1 MNPIPGPILL
11 LVLPLLAAGASY
23 LVRRWAML
31 ATLIATATAGVL
43 VFLCLRL
50 PLDRSAFILGQEVGF
65 GRPVLILGQTLQLG
79 PAGKLWLAFV
89 FGLAAIYYLVAWR
102 ISQGRSFFPFSL
114 VILTLYTLVVL
125 LQVFAMAV
133 LVFAVSVALAVFIIQ
148 AGQLT
153 SMRGAQRY
161 LLVTLLAVPF
171 LLAAGWLANPSA
183 SDLQTAETIR
193 HALVPA
199 AVGLGL
205 LLAVFPFGTWM
216 PAVAADAPPVVTA
229 FLFTAGQ
236 AMALFLAFTF
246 FRDNPLVTADPV
258 MATVIQLAGLVMAAS
273 GGLMA
278 AVQRDFGRFFGYA
291 AMSSLGILLLALE
304 TGGSQGMTMA
314 LLHGVGRSISIALLA
329 AALAIL
335 RHWAGTDRFAEL
347 RGMARHLPV
356 ATLGLVLGGLALAG
370 FPLTAGFPTY
380 WAVSRSLWNWVS
392 SVAPTLGQETLAVE
406 AVTGQD
412 WVSTVTLWALI
423 VSSAGIIIGLLRGLN
438 GMLGA
443 ERRTDVA
450 RQPITASLI
459 VLALAALTIVLGLYP
474 QLFLD
479 PVQRAAQAFS
489 LF

>member
-1 MNPIPGPILL
+1 MNPIAGPILL
-11 LVLPLLAAGASY
+11 LVLPLLAAGTTY
-23 LVRRWAML
+23 LVRRWAIL
-31 ATLIATATAGVL
+31 AAFLATATAGVL
-43 VFLCLRL
+43 AFLCLRL
-50 PLDRSAFILGQEVGF
+50 PLDRSAFVLGQEVAF

-89 FGLAAIYYLVAWR
+89 FGLVAIYYLVAWR
-102 ISQGRSFFPFSL
+102 VSQGRSFFPFSL

-125 LQVFAMAV
+125 LQVFTLAV
-133 LVFAVSVALAVFIIQ
+133 LVLAVSVTLSVFIIQ

-153 SMRGAQRY
+153 SVRGAQRY
-161 LLVTLLAVPF
+161 LMVTLLAVPF
-171 LLAAGWLANPSA
+171 LLAAGWLVNPSA
-183 SDLQTAETIR
+183 PDVQTAEMIR
-193 HALVPA
+193 RALVPA

-216 PAVAADAPPVVTA
+216 PAVAADAPPIVTA

-236 AMALFLAFTF
+236 AMSLFLAFTF
-246 FRDNPLVTADPV
+246 LRDNPLLTGDPL

-278 AVQRDFGRFFGYA
+278 AVQRDFRRLFGYA
-291 AMSSLGILLLALE
+291 ALSSLGILLLALE
-304 TGGSQGMTMA
+304 MGGSQGVTLA
-314 LLHGVGRSISIALLA
+314 LVHGVGRSVSIALLA

-347 RGMARHLPV
+347 QGMARHLPI
-356 ATLGLVLGGLALAG
+356 ATLGLMLGGLALAG

-380 WAVSRSLWNWVS
+380 WAVSRALWNWVYAT
-392 SVAPTLGQETLAVE
+392 APTLEEATSAVE
-406 AVTGQD
+406 AASGQG
-412 WVSTVTLWALI
+412 WVAIITLGALV

-443 ERRTDVA
+443 NQRTDVA
-450 RQPITASLI
+450 RQPIAASLI
-459 VLALAALTIVLGLYP
+459 VLALAALTIALGLYP

>member
-1 MNPIPGPILL
+1 MNPIAGPILL
-11 LVLPLLAAGASY
+11 LVLLLLTAGATY
-23 LVRRWAML
+23 LARRWATL
-31 ATLIATATAGVL
+31 ATVMATMTAGL
-43 VFLCLRL
+43 LAFLCLRL
-50 PLDRSAFILGQEVGF
+50 PLDRSAFILGQEVAF
-65 GRPVLILGQTLQLG
+65 GRPIVILGQTLQLD

-89 FGLAAIYYLVAWR
+89 FGLAAVYYLVAWR
-102 ISQGRSFFPFSL
+102 VSQGRSFFAFSMA
-114 VILTLYTLVVL
+114 ILTLYTLVIL

-153 SMRGAQRY
+153 SVRGAQRY

-171 LLAAGWLANPSA
+171 LLAAGWLVNPSA
-183 SDLQTAETIR
+183 PDVQTAEMVR
-193 HALVPA
+193 RALVPA

-216 PAVAADAPPVVTA
+216 PAVAADAPPIVTA

-236 AMALFLAFTF
+236 AVALFLAFTF
-246 FRDNPLVTADPV
+246 FHENPLVTADPV
-258 MATVIQLAGLVMAAS
+258 MTTMIRLAGLVMAAS

-291 AMSSLGILLLALE
+291 ALSSLGILLLALVA
-304 TGGSQGMTMA
+304 GGSQGITLA
-314 LLHGVGRSISIALLA
+314 LLHGVGRSVSIALLA

-347 RGMARHLPV
+347 QGMARHLPIT
-356 ATLGLVLGGLALAG
+356 TLGLMLGGLALAG

-380 WAVSRSLWNWVS
+380 WAVSRALWNWVS
-392 SVAPTLGQETLAVE
+392 SVAPTLGEMTSVVETAP
-406 AVTGQD
+406 GQD
-412 WVSTVTLWALI
+412 WVSTLTMGVLI
-423 VSSAGIIIGLLRGLN
+423 ASSAGIVIGLLRGLN
-438 GMLGA
+438 GMLGTDQ
-443 ERRTDVA
+443 RTDVA

-459 VLALAALTIVLGLYP
+459 VLALAALTIILGLYP